1 MRDAWI
7 VILAIAAL
15 AAGYFLQDFDLF
27 NDKTPDLVMQSDCP
41 LREKTC
47 EVAVPGYGRLS
58 LTVSPVGFKALS
70 VMQIQL
76 DLPQF
81 SPSVSSAEMQFEG
94 LNMDM
99 GYNRV
104 VLDASTDVA
113 GQFSARAMLPA
124 CTAEKM
130 FWRFHLFLIAGGR
143 SLDIQFPVEIQP

>member
-104 VLDASTDVA
+104 VLDA
-113 GQFSARAMLPA
+113 RMLPGSFQPGP
-124 CTAEKM
+124 CY
-130 FWRFHLFLIAGGR
+130 R
-143 SLDIQFPVEIQP
+143 PVQQKKCSGDFTYF